1 MLAQL
6 ERVRRFA
13 MPNGAVP
20 CREIRLRQ
28 VAEIRLAPD
37 GAWLAHEAEQRIDPL
52 GVAFRWKARTRMAR
66 LFPIT
71 IVDAFEGGQGELTVR
86 LFGVIP
92 LVRGRGA
99 EFDRGEA
106 MRGLAEM
113 PWHPFGFNE
122 HPGLTWAA
130 AEGGGLHAAFD
141 DGRTRAAVDFQL
153 DDKGRVLGARAANRP
168 RWVGK
173 TVVGRLQRVQGV
185 RWRARTDARRS
196 RMGSARRTV
205 QLLARRSGELPHHSV
220 DRAGASRL
228 LCSHCYLRTDVS
240 DHAVNVL
247 TMSNNLNHNSP
258 IRGTWSLRF
267 YPPLRS

>member
-1 MLAQL
+1 
-6 ERVRRFA
+6 
-13 MPNGAVP
+13 VP

-52 GVAFRWKARTRMAR
+52 GVAFRWEARTRMAR
-66 LFPIT
+66 LFPVT

-106 MRGLAEM
+106 MRGLVEM
-113 PWHPFGFNE
+113 PWHPFGFTD

-153 DDKGRVLGARAANRP
+153 DDEGRVLGGRAANRP

-173 TVVGRLQRVQGV
+173 TVVETPWSGAFSEYKEFDGV
-185 RWRARTDARRS
+185 RVPTRAEVGWDLPEGRFSYWR
-196 RMGSARRTV
+196 
-205 QLLARRSGELPHHSV
+205 GEV
-220 DRAGASRL
+220 
-228 LCSHCYLRTDVS
+228 VS
-240 DHAVNVL
+240 FRIIA
-247 TMSNNLNHNSP
+247 
-258 IRGTWSLRF
+258 
-267 YPPLRS
+267 